1 MPINHG
7 TLRVAILQGVT
18 RKIAAACLPL
28 LALVALAGSS
38 QARPQAQDD
47 GCLVVEA
54 GRGIVSFNA
63 KGFLLG
69 RFDQGTIDIED
80 PLPDDGSVRVFAYE
94 KKRPLTETK
103 TRYIGSLVRFRASG
117 LFKVRIEA
125 VGMELSLAG
134 KGTAT
139 LNSDGFFDAGQYST
153 DAQSFCESRFQP
165 MPDVPRKIVIS
176 EQTAS

>member
-1 MPINHG
+1 M
-7 TLRVAILQGVT
+7 
-18 RKIAAACLPL
+18 RKIAAACVPL
-28 LALVALAGSS
+28 LALVVLVASS
-38 QARPQAQDD
+38 QAKPAAQDD

-69 RFDQGTIDIED
+69 RFDSGNVDIED
-80 PLPDDGSVRVFAYE
+80 PLQGDGNVRVFNFD
-94 KKRPLTETK
+94 KKRQLTETK
-103 TRYIGSLVRFRASG
+103 TRYIGERVRFRASG
-117 LFKVRIEA
+117 QLKVRVEA
-125 VGMELSLAG
+125 LGMELSFAG

-139 LNSDGFFDAGQYST
+139 VNSDGFVDPGQYST

-165 MPDVPRKIVIS
+165 MPVLPRKLTIS

>member
-1 MPINHG
+1 M
-7 TLRVAILQGVT
+7 
-18 RKIAAACLPL
+18 RKIAAACVPL
-28 LALVALAGSS
+28 LALVVLVASS
-38 QARPQAQDD
+38 QAKPAAQDD

-69 RFDQGTIDIED
+69 RFDSGQVDIED
-80 PLPDDGSVRVFAYE
+80 PLQGDGNVRVFNFD
-94 KKRPLTETK
+94 KKRQLTDTK
-103 TRYIGSLVRFRASG
+103 TRYIGERVRFRASG
-117 LFKVRIEA
+117 QLKVRVEA
-125 VGMELSLAG
+125 VGMELSFAG

-139 LNSDGFFDAGQYST
+139 VNSDGFFDPGQYST

-165 MPDVPRKIVIS
+165 MPDLPRKLTIS

>member
-1 MPINHG
+1 M
-7 TLRVAILQGVT
+7 
-18 RKIAAACLPL
+18 RKVAAACVPL
-28 LALVALAGSS
+28 LALVVLVASS
-38 QARPQAQDD
+38 QAKPAAQDD

-69 RFDQGTIDIED
+69 RFDQGYVEIED
-80 PLPDDGSVRVFAYE
+80 PLQGDGNVRVFDFD
-94 KKRPLTETK
+94 KKRLLTETK

-117 LFKVRIEA
+117 QLKVRVEA
-125 VGMELSLAG
+125 LGMELSFAG

-139 LNSDGFFDAGQYST
+139 VNSDGFFDPGQYST

-165 MPDVPRKIVIS
+165 MPVLPRKLTIS

>member
-1 MPINHG
+1 M
-7 TLRVAILQGVT
+7 
-18 RKIAAACLPL
+18 RKVAAACLPL
-28 LALVALAGSS
+28 LVLVLLASSS
-38 QARPQAQDD
+38 QAGSVAQDD
-47 GCLVVEA
+47 GCLAVQA

-69 RFDQGTIDIED
+69 RFESGQVDIED
-80 PLPDDGSVRVFAYE
+80 PLQGDGNVRVFGFA
-94 KKRPLTETK
+94 KKRLLTETK
-103 TRYIGSLVRFRASG
+103 TRYIGTFVRFRASG
-117 LFKVRIEA
+117 QFKVRVEA

-165 MPDVPRKIVIS
+165 MPDVPRKLVIA
-176 EQTAS
+176 EQTSG